1 MISRKKQYINK
12 KPHRMIV
19 VSLDAV
25 GTKDLELLEN
35 LPHFQALLAR
45 GAICRQ
51 VKSVC
56 PSLTYPAHVSIRT
69 GFGKG
74 GLSEEPP
81 FMTRLGKRG

>member
-51 VKSVC
+51 VKRV
-56 PSLTYPAHVSIRT
+56 
-69 GFGKG
+69 
-74 GLSEEPP
+74 
-81 FMTRLGKRG
+81 